1 MSTIKTISLTT
12 LDRNTAV
19 LRTATI
25 DRKPMLLTQHG
36 RVVLAVV
43 NVERYA
49 QLLKIAEQAAMLLR
63 QPDLRQ
69 LGRVIAQFEDTSL
82 LADPATLMAH
92 LAELSD
98 VLPDN
103 QNT

>member
-1 MSTIKTISLTT
+1 VSTIQIISLTT
-12 LDRNTAV
+12 LNRNTAV

-25 DRKPMLLTQHG
+25 ERRTVLLTQHG
-36 RVVLAVV
+36 RATLAVI
-43 NVERYA
+43 NVERYV

-63 QPDLRQ
+63 QSDLRQ
-69 LGRVIAQFEDTSL
+69 LGRVMAQFEDTSL
-82 LADPATLMAH
+82 LADPAILVVQ

-98 VLPDN
+98 ILADQ

>member
-1 MSTIKTISLTT
+1 MSTIHIISLTT
-12 LDRNTAV
+12 LNRNTAV

-25 DRKPMLLTQHG
+25 DRKPVLLTQHG

-43 NVERYA
+43 NVERYT

-69 LGRVIAQFEDTSL
+69 LGRVMAQFEDTSL
-82 LADPATLMAH
+82 LADQATLVVQ
-92 LAELSD
+92 LAELNHALAD
-98 VLPDN
+98 Q

>member
-1 MSTIKTISLTT
+1 MSTIQTISLTT
-12 LDRNTAV
+12 LNRNTAV

-25 DRKPMLLTQHG
+25 ERRTVLLTQHG
-36 RVVLAVV
+36 RATLAVI

-49 QLLKIAEQAAMLLR
+49 QLLRIAEQAAALLR

-69 LGRVIAQFEDTSL
+69 LGRVMAQFEDTSL
-82 LADPATLMAH
+82 LADPATLMAQ

-98 VLPDN
+98 ILADD